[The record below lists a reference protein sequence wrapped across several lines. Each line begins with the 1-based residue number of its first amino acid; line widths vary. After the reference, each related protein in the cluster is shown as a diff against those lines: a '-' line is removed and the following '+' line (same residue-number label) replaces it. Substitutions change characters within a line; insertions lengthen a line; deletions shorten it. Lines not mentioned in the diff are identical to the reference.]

1 MLISVVMVTYNHEKY
16 IERAIESVLFQ
27 EGKFEIELLIGND
40 KSPDNTE
47 NILKKY
53 KNNKKIKIFN
63 REKNLGA
70 TKNSMD
76 LLLKSKGDY
85 IAVLEGD
92 DYWVDKRKL
101 EKQLE
106 ILENSKEYSLCYTNS
121 DIIDENSIK
130 IGEKKV
136 TKEKINNF
144 KALVANS
151 GEIPTGTVMFR
162 NIFKMNK
169 RIDDIKKLLI
179 SGEIIGDLSLF
190 SILIKYGK
198 FIKLNEI
205 TGAYRYIADSNISS
219 SYSSKKDVL
228 KKSELYKV
236 TKGIKEYYKEKSL
249 YIDLLVVRRKYE
261 LIREIEKLNE
271 DLSKYE
277 VEKDFLLI
285 LYKLI
290 KPFHDLSLSYYK
302 KIYK

>member
-1 MLISVVMVTYNHEKY
+1 MLISIVMITYNHEKY
-16 IERAIESVLFQ
+16 IEKAIESALAQ

-47 NILKKY
+47 EILKKY
-53 KNNKKIKIFN
+53 QNNKKIRIFN

-70 TKNSMD
+70 TKNLLD
-76 LLLKSKGDY
+76 LFLKSNGDY
-85 IAVLEGD
+85 IAILEGD

-106 ILENSKEYSLCYTNS
+106 ILENNKEYSLCYTNS

-144 KALVANS
+144 KALIANS

-162 NIFKMNK
+162 DIFKGNK

-205 TGAYRYIADSNISS
+205 TGAYRYITDSNISS

-277 VEKDFLLI
+277 VKKDFLLI

-302 KIYK
+302 RIYK

>member
-1 MLISVVMVTYNHEKY
+1 MLISIVMITYNHEKY
-16 IERAIESVLFQ
+16 IEKAIESALAQ

-47 NILKKY
+47 EILKKY
-53 KNNKKIKIFN
+53 QNNKKIRIFN

-70 TKNSMD
+70 TKNLLD
-76 LLLKSKGDY
+76 LFLKSNGDY
-85 IAVLEGD
+85 IAILEGD

-106 ILENSKEYSLCYTNS
+106 ILENNKEYSLCYTNS

-130 IGEKKV
+130 VGEKKV
-136 TKEKINNF
+136 VKEKINNF
-144 KALVANS
+144 KALIANS

-162 NIFKMNK
+162 DIFKGNK

-205 TGAYRYIADSNISS
+205 TGAYRYITNSNISS
-219 SYSSKKDVL
+219 SYSSKKDVF

-261 LIREIEKLNE
+261 LVREIEKLNE
-271 DLSKYE
+271 DFSKYE
-277 VEKDFLLI
+277 VKKDFLII

-302 KIYK
+302 RIYK